1 MHPPA
6 PLPPHPHRHLDIP
19 RHPIPHIQRP
29 VLPGLI
35 PNNKQLINLV
45 LFHPNPLRLSRE
57 LRQTPVGCVARFV
70 DDVDVKV
77 LLLRGEQGG
86 GEGVEGGRGGLG
98 EAQDGERGF
107 VGEEGGGVPGLDV
120 LAEDDG

>member
-1 MHPPA
+1 M
-6 PLPPHPHRHLDIP
+6 
-19 RHPIPHIQRP
+19 
-29 VLPGLI
+29 
-35 PNNKQLINLV
+35 
-45 LFHPNPLRLSRE
+45 
-57 LRQTPVGCVARFV
+57 